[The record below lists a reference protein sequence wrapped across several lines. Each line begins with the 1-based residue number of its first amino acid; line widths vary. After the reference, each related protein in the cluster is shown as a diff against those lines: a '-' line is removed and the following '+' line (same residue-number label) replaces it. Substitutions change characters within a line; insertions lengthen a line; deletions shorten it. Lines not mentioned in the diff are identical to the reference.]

1 MLCKKE
7 SAWLVKRWNIYG
19 RIEFKGCLRGVLDFG
34 SVRLVHG
41 LFNEQ
46 PPAVIFYIKL
56 KSCAHFVALRHSSF
70 HKSKSLTHFVV
81 KEKLVKFEHMSSAG
95 DEHIWKGLEKYKD
108 NDYTPPR
115 WTPESSNVEML
126 LLKLDNGTFNVNPPH
141 QRDVVHNTVWKGTII
156 SSVFETGCIPETFWH
171 PAPGK
176 PYHFDSVDGKQRCC
190 AFRDYVKGEFK
201 WERKFF
207 NELPKKLQFRIMNF
221 NITISKA
228 DRTLTDEELHKT
240 FKRFQVTK
248 ETKLGEQWNAD
259 TCELKSMLQKYVE
272 EDEESL
278 DERSLFTKKIPNRHQ
293 LLELYGTLFAY
304 FMLDNVAST
313 RKGIEPCWFNNR
325 TLSEQVNWGIFRES
339 LCNMWYILESNLQ
352 CPQKRNVSTRARPL
366 FGLLIL
372 LRTDHRAKV
381 VEHLKTSLI
390 LHEKKYQNVN
400 GNHNAQLT
408 RMNTLKESVKT
419 YFSDSLIYKT

>member
-1 MLCKKE
+1 
-7 SAWLVKRWNIYG
+7 
-19 RIEFKGCLRGVLDFG
+19 
-34 SVRLVHG
+34 
-41 LFNEQ
+41 
-46 PPAVIFYIKL
+46 
-56 KSCAHFVALRHSSF
+56 
-70 HKSKSLTHFVV
+70 
-81 KEKLVKFEHMSSAG
+81 MSSAS
-95 DEHIWKGLEKYKD
+95 DEDIWRGLEKHKD
-108 NDYTPPR
+108 TDYTPPR

-141 QRDVVHNTVWKGTII
+141 QRDIVHNTTWKATII
-156 SSVFETGCIPETFWH
+156 SSVFDTGCIPETFWH

-201 WERKFF
+201 WENKYF
-207 NELPKKLQFRIMNF
+207 NALPKELQFRITNF
-221 NITISKA
+221 NITINKA
-228 DRTLTDEELHKT
+228 DRTLTDEELRET

-259 TCELKSMLQKYVE
+259 TCELKTILQKYVE

-278 DERSLFTKKIPNRHQ
+278 DERNLFPKKALNRHQ

-313 RKGIEPCWFNNR
+313 RKSIEKCWVKHRNIS
-325 TLSEQVNWGIFRES
+325 TLPLTEQVHWDIFRES
-339 LCNMWYILESNLQ
+339 LYNMWDILESNLP
-352 CPQKRNVSTRARPL
+352 CPQKKTVLTRAKPL

-390 LHEKKYQNVN
+390 QHEKKYGNVN
-400 GNHNAQLT
+400 GNHNAQVA

-419 YFSDSLIYKT
+419 FFSGTLIYKK